1 MILIKQY
8 SVSLINN
15 GYMTVIGQF
24 RNLIGANTVIF
35 SSVKNTV
42 IELWGFLKQEMEW
55 LLDVK

>member
-1 MILIKQY
+1 
-8 SVSLINN
+8 
-15 GYMTVIGQF
+15 MTVIGQF

-35 SSVKNTV
+35 FSVKNTV